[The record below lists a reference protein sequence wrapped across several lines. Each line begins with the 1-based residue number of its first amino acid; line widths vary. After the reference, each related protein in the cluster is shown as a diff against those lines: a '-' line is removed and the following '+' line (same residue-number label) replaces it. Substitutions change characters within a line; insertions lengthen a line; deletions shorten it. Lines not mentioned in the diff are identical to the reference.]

1 MKTIIVTPP
10 TTEPVTLE
18 EAKEQLRIESTFTM
32 DDSYISALISVA
44 RDRCESYCNQYFAD
58 QAIKV
63 LYDGQMPIKICLPY
77 PNMTVLNVT
86 YTDSDNASQTLDGA
100 DYITDEVN
108 QTITIIAN
116 LPSTINYQVN
126 SLVTAPAAIDGVEQ
140 AIKII
145 VTDLYE
151 LRTET
156 AIGVSLAENP
166 ALKALLYPY
175 RESLSV

>member
-44 RDRCESYCNQYFAD
+44 RDRCESYCNQFFAA
-58 QAIKV
+58 QSIQV
-63 LYDGQMPIKICLPY
+63 LYEGQMPVIISLPY

-86 YTDSDNASQTLDGA
+86 YTDSDNASQTLAGD
-100 DYITDEVN
+100 DYVTDETN
-108 QTITIIAN
+108 QTITVITN
-116 LPSTINYQVN
+116 LPPTINYQVN
-126 SLVTAPAAIDGVEQ
+126 SLVSAPAAIDGVKH

-156 AIGVSLAENP
+156 AVGVSLAENP
-166 ALKALLYPY
+166 ALKALL
-175 RESLSV
+175 

>member
-1 MKTIIVTPP
+1 MTV
-10 TTEPVTLE
+10 
-18 EAKEQLRIESTFTM
+18 
-32 DDSYISALISVA
+32 SAL
-44 RDRCESYCNQYFAD
+44 
-58 QAIKV
+58 
-63 LYDGQMPIKICLPY
+63 
-77 PNMTVLNVT
+77 T
-86 YTDSDNASQTLDGA
+86 YTDSDNASQTLDSA
-100 DYITDEVN
+100 NYVVDSDN
-108 QTITIIAN
+108 QTITITDN
-116 LPSTINYQVN
+116 LPSTINYQVVAA
-126 SLVTAPAAIDGVEQ
+126 VTAPAAIDGVEQ